1 MKIIIILLLFQI
13 FIFHR
18 LNGIYIIKS
27 LYNNYYLFLDINRLV
42 LSKQQT
48 NFRLISKG
56 SNLYYIETKHSRKK
70 IGVNDNNK
78 IVKYNNEDKI
88 KYKNKTI
95 WNITKIN
102 KNEYFIKNNY
112 NHKYMEIKE
121 LFIQCSNNI
130 FDLFNISNKKLNNF
144 KFKFVKLIDEFKS
157 DPKCLEI
164 INNESIDVVIKYID
178 LTDKSLKRE
187 GISQIY
193 KDNDNEELRY
203 SLRSIF
209 QNMPWIRKIFILMPN
224 DKVRFL
230 KPIEEIKSK
239 IIYIKDI
246 DLLGFESANI
256 HSFTFQLY
264 KLEKFGVS
272 KNFIYMEDDFFIG
285 KPLNKKDFFYYDKKK
300 KKVLPYLLTKYFQ
313 EINEVDILTLFIK
326 KSL

>member
-1 MKIIIILLLFQI
+1 M
-13 FIFHR
+13 R
-18 LNGIYIIKS
+18 
-27 LYNNYYLFLDINRLV
+27 
-42 LSKQQT
+42 
-48 NFRLISKG
+48 
-56 SNLYYIETKHSRKK
+56 YIETKHSRKK

-78 IVKYNNEDKI
+78 IVKYNYEDKM
-88 KYKNKTI
+88 KYTNKTI
-95 WNITKIN
+95 WNIKKIN
-102 KNEYFIKNNY
+102 ENDYLIKNNY
-112 NHKYMEIKE
+112 NQKYMEIKE
-121 LFIQCSNNI
+121 LFIQSSNNI
-130 FDLFNISNKKLNNF
+130 FDLLNISNEKFNNF
-144 KFKFVKLIDEFKS
+144 KFKFFKLADEAKFE
-157 DPKCLEI
+157 PKYLEI

-187 GISQIY
+187 GINQIY

-209 QNMPWIRKIFILMPN
+209 QNIPWIRKIFIIMPN

-246 DLLGFESANI
+246 DFLGFESANI

-285 KPLNKKDFFYYDKKK
+285 KPLNKSDFFYYDKNK

-313 EINEVDILTLFIK
+313 ELNKEDILTMVYLSREK
-326 KSL
+326 